1 MNLFKTV
8 LSYLILFF
16 LFSVV
21 EAGDIKGKVK
31 YDGKPPKKKPLRMDA
46 DPVCGSSHSGKVFA
60 ESFKVN
66 GKGIEYKFPRI
77 FTFRISTK
85 GLTLLIAKIIVGK
98 GEKPREEISRSNFS
112 NNFSALTF
120 SPFFMNCKM
129 NFLYTNF

>member
-16 LFSVV
+16 LFSFA

-66 GKGIEYKFPRI
+66 GKGELAECLVYLKNV
-77 FTFRISTK
+77 SY
-85 GLTLLIAKIIVGK
+85 K
-98 GEKPREEISRSNFS
+98 GEVPKHSC
-112 NNFSALTF
+112 SAGSERLH
-120 SPFFMNCKM
+120 
-129 NFLYTNF
+129 LYTSRFWNSGRSGFISQK